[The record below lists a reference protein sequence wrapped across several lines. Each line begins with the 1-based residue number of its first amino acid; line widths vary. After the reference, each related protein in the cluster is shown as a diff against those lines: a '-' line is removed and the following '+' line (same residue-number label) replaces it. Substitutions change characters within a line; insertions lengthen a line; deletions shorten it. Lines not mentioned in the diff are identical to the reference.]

1 MPLKAICFARAKL
14 SITLNFREF
23 TLLRPPRLGS
33 NMKSSCKLARTWGT
47 QDVLLYIRSRFPL
60 NSSEDFNTHQ
70 LIQIQQLRKET
81 RLFVKK

>member
-1 MPLKAICFARAKL
+1 
-14 SITLNFREF
+14 
-23 TLLRPPRLGS
+23 
-33 NMKSSCKLARTWGT
+33 MKSSCKLARTWGT

-81 RLFVKK
+81 RLFVRK